1 VISPVS
7 LTVED
12 PGLLTTLQDLGRWGA
27 QHHGVSVSGAM
38 DRLSL
43 RLANRLV
50 GNRDQTAALE
60 VTLAGPTIRFNR
72 ESQVAVSGA
81 EFILRLDEYEVSS
94 ETLLSIGSGQCLMF
108 GRRLSGA
115 RAYIAVAGGVEGESF
130 MGSRSTHLP
139 TEKGGMAGR
148 PLRRGDELRVGSLR
162 GESVRSHP
170 GPGLRWRRRPTGGT
184 KVRVILGPQVDWFP
198 RDSVETFCSKR
209 YWVGIASDRMG
220 YRLEGPPVRRGDA
233 REMLSQAVPMG
244 SIQVPQSGEPILA
257 MADCQTTGGY
267 PKIATVISA
276 DLHLLGQLGPGDW
289 LEFDVCDRV
298 IARQALVELE
308 EIMASSQ

>member
-1 VISPVS
+1 M
-7 LTVED
+7 
-12 PGLLTTLQDLGRWGA
+12 LTTLQDLGRWGA

-115 RAYIAVAGGVEGESF
+115 RAYIAVAGG
-130 MGSRSTHLP
+130 
-139 TEKGGMAGR
+139 
-148 PLRRGDELRVGSLR
+148 
-162 GESVRSHP
+162 
-170 GPGLRWRRRPTGGT
+170 
-184 KVRVILGPQVDWFP
+184 
-198 RDSVETFCSKR
+198 
-209 YWVGIASDRMG
+209 
-220 YRLEGPPVRRGDA
+220 
-233 REMLSQAVPMG
+233 
-244 SIQVPQSGEPILA
+244 
-257 MADCQTTGGY
+257 
-267 PKIATVISA
+267 
-276 DLHLLGQLGPGDW
+276 
-289 LEFDVCDRV
+289 
-298 IARQALVELE
+298 
-308 EIMASSQ
+308 

>member
-1 VISPVS
+1 MISPVS

-139 TEKGGMAGR
+139 TEKGGMA
-148 PLRRGDELRVGSLR
+148 
-162 GESVRSHP
+162 
-170 GPGLRWRRRPTGGT
+170 
-184 KVRVILGPQVDWFP
+184 
-198 RDSVETFCSKR
+198 
-209 YWVGIASDRMG
+209 
-220 YRLEGPPVRRGDA
+220 
-233 REMLSQAVPMG
+233 
-244 SIQVPQSGEPILA
+244 
-257 MADCQTTGGY
+257 
-267 PKIATVISA
+267 
-276 DLHLLGQLGPGDW
+276 
-289 LEFDVCDRV
+289 
-298 IARQALVELE
+298 
-308 EIMASSQ
+308 